1 MDSFGNSCNEYFH
14 PQVGSTGLAVGID
27 HIDELVKSSLENI
40 KKDPVAAEYLKA
52 ERMKIVVGDGRKGY
66 APLAPYDAIHVGAA
80 ASSIPQEVFIYFCRE
95 NIVIYKRLLLQ
106 LIDQL
111 KPGGRL
117 ILPVGP
123 EGHNQVLTQVDK
135 QSDGKVTQKNLM
147 GVVYVP
153 LTSKEKQWPRFAKL
167 LSVFIKML

>member
-1 MDSFGNSCNEYFH
+1 MEGRATVRWLRTTQFTSEQLPVLSHKKYLFTCAMVSF
-14 PQVGSTGLAVGID
+14 
-27 HIDELVKSSLENI
+27 
-40 KKDPVAAEYLKA
+40 
-52 ERMKIVVGDGRKGY
+52 
-66 APLAPYDAIHVGAA
+66 
-80 ASSIPQEVFIYFCRE
+80 
-95 NIVIYKRLLLQ
+95 IYKRLPLQ

-135 QSDGKVTQKNLM
+135 HSDGKVTHQNLM

-167 LSVFIKML
+167 LSVLTKVL